1 MPACGSGIWPRSS
14 TCPRLPS
21 HSLCLVTG
29 LLPSK
34 GRLIH
39 APARPGRFTPG
50 PVNPPG
56 EGGDQAGV
64 IQVAWPHPAPW
75 APRRAGRRV
84 WPGRACAVH
93 EETVMTAHIDEGALR
108 SSLQRLREAAFD
120 ADVVGVMT
128 RTVDAVHGVFG
139 YGGARLMFIT
149 EAGDLSYV
157 AASDEAGRQFEEA
170 QASAGQGACYES
182 YVYAR
187 EGVSIDVHAD
197 SRWPDL
203 RTQLS
208 FQVRAV
214 AGTPILLGG
223 SPVGTLNVY
232 RDEPVKWDKSDVNA
246 LTAYSSLIAEV
257 LAGALAAQEQSIM
270 AGQLQY
276 ALDYRVVIERA
287 VGYLM
292 GTHRVDAVTAFD
304 VLRRRARDS
313 RRRVAD
319 VATDI
324 VGGSTGPASD
334 DRVGDLR
341 SSALGLNG

>member
-1 MPACGSGIWPRSS
+1 M
-14 TCPRLPS
+14 
-21 HSLCLVTG
+21 
-29 LLPSK
+29 
-34 GRLIH
+34 
-39 APARPGRFTPG
+39 
-50 PVNPPG
+50 
-56 EGGDQAGV
+56 
-64 IQVAWPHPAPW
+64 
-75 APRRAGRRV
+75 
-84 WPGRACAVH
+84 
-93 EETVMTAHIDEGALR
+93 TVHIDEEALR
-108 SSLQRLREAAFD
+108 SSLQRLREAAFE
-120 ADVVGVMT
+120 ADVVGVMK

-139 YGGARLMFIT
+139 YGGAGIMFIT
-149 EAGDLSYV
+149 ESGYLSYV
-157 AASDEAGRQFEEA
+157 AASDEAGRQLEEA
-170 QASAGQGACYES
+170 QASAGQGPCYES

-187 EGVSIDVHAD
+187 EVVSIDVHAD

-232 RDEPVKWDKSDVNA
+232 RDEPVEWDKSDVNA

-257 LAGALAAQEQSIM
+257 LATALAAQERGLV
-270 AGQLQY
+270 ADQLQY

-292 GTHRVDAVTAFD
+292 GTHRLDAVTAFD
-304 VLRRRARDS
+304 VLRKRARDS

-319 VATDI
+319 VATEML
-324 VGGSTGPASD
+324 GGTTGPASE

-341 SSALGLNG
+341 SSALGLNGLPGPETSPVV

>member
-1 MPACGSGIWPRSS
+1 M
-14 TCPRLPS
+14 
-21 HSLCLVTG
+21 
-29 LLPSK
+29 
-34 GRLIH
+34 
-39 APARPGRFTPG
+39 
-50 PVNPPG
+50 
-56 EGGDQAGV
+56 
-64 IQVAWPHPAPW
+64 
-75 APRRAGRRV
+75 
-84 WPGRACAVH
+84 
-93 EETVMTAHIDEGALR
+93 TVHIDEEALR

-139 YGGARLMFIT
+139 YGGAGIMFIT
-149 EAGDLSYV
+149 ESGYLSYV
-157 AASDEAGRQFEEA
+157 AASDEAGRQLEEA
-170 QASAGQGACYES
+170 QASAGQGPCCES

-187 EGVSIDVHAD
+187 EVVSIDVHAD

-232 RDEPVKWDKSDVNA
+232 RDEPVEWDKSDVNA

-257 LAGALAAQEQSIM
+257 LATALAAQERGLV
-270 AGQLQY
+270 ADQLQY

-292 GTHRVDAVTAFD
+292 GTHRLDAVTAFD
-304 VLRRRARDS
+304 VLRKRARDS

-319 VATDI
+319 VATEML
-324 VGGSTGPASD
+324 GGTTGPATE

-341 SSALGLNG
+341 SSALGLNGLPGPETSPAV